1 MVSDDHSDQRQNSEK
16 KHGRYKEDWSLEFG
30 EPVKKITIEDLIEE
44 DKRAAGEEEE
54 ERRRELEEEEAL
66 QKILESMTVEQR
78 VGYLAARQKF

>member
-1 MVSDDHSDQRQNSEK
+1 MSDDHSDQRQNSEK

-54 ERRRELEEEEAL
+54 ERKREVEEEEAL